1 MTYYIING
9 TGLSYQRA
17 SSILR
22 NKLVA
27 AGLKEGT
34 AFSSDVYFKYMEDTG
49 EKLTGNS
56 VGFYEKNGNII
67 IVDKAIA
74 KVGVTFDRLECS
86 RVKLD
91 ENIFKAINVEKI
103 RIDLVNY
110 LLKKVDKI
118 ELPEFLPTDCLRDIV
133 AIQRLKVTRSKNSKW
148 AEGKTQL
155 SSICKKYN
163 ISDKERDTLID
174 IIGDAFSYSGRLLNT
189 LREVK
194 GFYHNESKLI
204 FPNISDSIVNNVLN
218 MLGAEQRRRAVKPNR
233 KDTEQKKKYQLDK
246 IGYERNKAF
255 KAITSSLFSK
265 NAWHTYA
272 KKSQVLKGVY
282 SLFIPDDSMD
292 DGEVRIPKPERIQKE
307 GEYYPKIGEEVI
319 NLRHPVTTIFV
330 KAKVVGYTT
339 DGSIRCN
346 FATMLAFYGDAD
358 GDAQL
363 VAWAPWMKSMTISE
377 ANTVSQFN
385 KAADIVLEDSDFNNR
400 FDINHFL
407 SLKPEDDAI
416 VYEKSVE
423 TGLEQAQAKR
433 VTTKCTGS
441 FGAVERDIAQTL
453 MAAGIIITDE
463 MLVSL
468 SWLSQVCVQAK
479 NILEQIKKSPESLEE
494 RIKETF
500 VLMVLMSRNHIE
512 AAKKLSPLLGVSV
525 AKSLEII
532 NTYFD
537 NDSHI
542 IEIEEEVEEETSN
555 LDGFYDSWTD

>member
-1 MTYYIING
+1 MKYYIING
-9 TGLSYQRA
+9 TSLSYQRA

-22 NKLVA
+22 EKLVA
-27 AGLKEGT
+27 TGLEEGT
-34 AFSSDVYFKYMEDTG
+34 AYSSDIYFKYMEDTG
-49 EKLTGNS
+49 EKLTGNV

-67 IVDKAIA
+67 TVEKAIA
-74 KVGVTFDRLECS
+74 KVGVTFDRLECP
-86 RVKLD
+86 RYKVD
-91 ENIFKAINVEKI
+91 ENIFKSINVEKI
-103 RIDLVNY
+103 RVDLVNY

-118 ELPEFLPTDCLRDIV
+118 ELPEFLPTDVLRDIV
-133 AIQRLKVTRSKNSKW
+133 AIQRLKVTRSKDSKW
-148 AEGKTQL
+148 LEGKAQL
-155 SSICKKYN
+155 ASICKKYN
-163 ISDKERDTLID
+163 LSDRERDILID

-189 LREVK
+189 VREVK

-204 FPNISDSIVNNVLN
+204 FPNISDSIINNVLN
-218 MLGAEQRRRAVKPNR
+218 MLAAEQRRRAVKPNR
-233 KDTEQKKKYQLDK
+233 KDTEAKKKYQLDK
-246 IGYERNKAF
+246 IGHERNKAF
-255 KAITSSLFSK
+255 KAISSSLFSK

-282 SLFIPDDSMD
+282 SLFIPDDSMA

-307 GEYYPKIGEEVI
+307 GEYYPEIGEEVI

-363 VAWAPWMKSMTISE
+363 VAWAPWMKNMTISV
-377 ANTVSQFN
+377 ADTVSKFN
-385 KAADIVLEDSDFNNR
+385 QAADIVLEDSDFDNQ
-400 FDINHFL
+400 FDIDHFL
-407 SLKPEDDAI
+407 NLKPDTDDV
-416 VYEKSVE
+416 VYEKSVSS
-423 TGLEQAQAKR
+423 GLEQAQAKR

-453 MAAGIIITDE
+453 MAAGVIITDE

-500 VLMVLMSRNHIE
+500 VLMVLMSKNHIE

-525 AKSLEII
+525 TKSLEII

-537 NDSHI
+537 GNSDI
-542 IEIEEEVEEETSN
+542 IEIKEEVQEENTDLN
-555 LDGFYDSWTD
+555 GFYDSWTD